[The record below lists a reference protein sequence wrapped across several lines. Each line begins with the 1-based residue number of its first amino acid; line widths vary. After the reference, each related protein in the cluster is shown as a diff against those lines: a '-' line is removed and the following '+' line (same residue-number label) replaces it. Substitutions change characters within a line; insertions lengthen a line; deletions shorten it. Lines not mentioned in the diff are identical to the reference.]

1 MGNYQ
6 LNSTVGR
13 DQLDKIFEKLENFTL
28 FVPSDGAMTTW
39 EDQVAKM
46 VLSFQY
52 CIFYWKVCPRSEKM
66 LEFFFAEFISI
77 FCYLLVSNDSA
88 IFF

>member
-1 MGNYQ
+1 MNAMGNYQ

-52 CIFYWKVCPRSEKM
+52 CLFYWRVCASSEKM
-66 LEFFFAEFISI
+66 LEFLCRIHIYFLLFIS
-77 FCYLLVSNDSA
+77 LE
-88 IFF
+88 